1 MNQKKNIE
9 KETRKWVFYS
19 YYSYVDLIQ
28 NLRYSIVSSFRDRLR
43 KASKQWRVEEEKE
56 VQKTAHLNVQ
66 IRIQMNEKVQ
76 RILQLHLHPFDS
88 VRKMC
93 DIKEEMQNL
102 LRIPRLNQIVLESSI
117 YCERVVN
124 ESWNDS

>member
-19 YYSYVDLIQ
+19 YCSYVDLIQ
-28 NLRYSIVSSFRDRLR
+28 NLRYLIVPSFRDRLR
-43 KASKQWRVEEEKE
+43 EASKQWRVEEEKE
-56 VQKTAHLNVQ
+56 DQKTAHLNVQ

-76 RILQLHLHPFDS
+76 RILQLHLHPFDP

-117 YCERVVN
+117 YCEKVVN
-124 ESWNDS
+124 ESWGDL

>member
-28 NLRYSIVSSFRDRLR
+28 NLRYAIVSSFRDRLR

-76 RILQLHLHPFDS
+76 RILQLH
-88 VRKMC
+88 
-93 DIKEEMQNL
+93 
-102 LRIPRLNQIVLESSI
+102 IVKQTK
-117 YCERVVN
+117 
-124 ESWNDS
+124 